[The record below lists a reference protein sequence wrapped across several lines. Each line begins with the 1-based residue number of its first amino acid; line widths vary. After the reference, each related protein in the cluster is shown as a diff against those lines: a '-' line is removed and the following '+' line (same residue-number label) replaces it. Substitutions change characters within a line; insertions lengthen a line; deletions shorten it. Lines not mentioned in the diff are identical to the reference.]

1 MSKRVASCLAAAAAV
16 LLLAVGCSTG
26 GQPQAAAT
34 PSTVTVT
41 ATQTETEVS
50 RVTRTSEVEVS
61 VTVTVTEAG
70 AGGGGASVNT
80 PEGYDDWGGGIAT
93 KWSEDADF
101 ECAPES
107 DICWGVELYTDVA
120 CPAGV
125 YIALDL
131 MKGDTKVDVLDATTS
146 PRPAGEYVSLV
157 LGQTTTE
164 TDLTANIAEV
174 RCSG

>member
-1 MSKRVASCLAAAAAV
+1 MFDRR
-16 LLLAVGCSTG
+16 
-26 GQPQAAAT
+26 AT
-34 PSTVTVT
+34 
-41 ATQTETEVS
+41 
-50 RVTRTSEVEVS
+50 
-61 VTVTVTEAG
+61 